1 MARIISVWGSPNS
14 GKTTIAT
21 KLALKYV
28 NKKYTVAIVYC
39 DSLAPA
45 LPVLLPSRSKDN
57 LFSLGAILESQ
68 SISPEIILKNTT
80 TMKRFDNLLI
90 YGYKDGESKLS
101 YPRLTQ
107 YKVREFVRVLGEF
120 VDYIIFDC
128 SSDLDDI
135 ISNNVMQ
142 LSNAVLRLHT
152 PDLKSV
158 CWASSQLVAYGTTIY
173 GSDRTVICL
182 NNVEN
187 DGYYPSEEVKS
198 YLKTKPVEIPFSRV
212 IKQQFLSGEIIDGPT
227 PPAVSKRLDII
238 FNQLEDII
246 ENTSVEMDE
255 MQQETESD
263 DDFGMLSE

>member
-1 MARIISVWGSPNS
+1 MARI
-14 GKTTIAT
+14 IAT

-28 NKKYTVAIVYC
+28 NKKYNVAIVYC

-45 LPVLLPSRSKDN
+45 LPVLLPSRNKDN
-57 LFSLGAILESQ
+57 LYSIGAILESQ
-68 SISPEIILKNTT
+68 TISPEIIMKNTT
-80 TMKRFDNLLI
+80 TMKRFDNLFI

-107 YKVREFVRVLGEF
+107 FKIKEFVRVLGEF

-128 SSDLDDI
+128 SSDLEDI

-142 LSNAVLRLHT
+142 ESHAVLRLHT
-152 PDLKSV
+152 PDLKSI
-158 CWASSQLVAYGTTIY
+158 CWASSQLVAYGTSLY

-212 IKQQFLSGEIIDGPT
+212 IKHQFLSGEVIDGPT
-227 PPAVSKRLDII
+227 PAPVSKKLDVLY
-238 FNQLEDII
+238 NQLEDII
-246 ENTSVEMDE
+246 EKTEIEIPDVP
-255 MQQETESD
+255 QEIESD